1 MVTASVDAA
10 NRVTSVS
17 GVKPGEAAKTYAAS
31 FTYAP
36 HGAVASMQLGN
47 NLWEHATF
55 NSRLQPEQIGLGTSA
70 ADASKL
76 RLNYNYGTT
85 TTNNNGNVA
94 SQTITVPGLAPLTQS
109 YTYDALNRLEVAQ
122 EQGGASWRQRFIYD
136 RYGNRN
142 FDVAQTTIPLPLVNP
157 TINPA
162 TNRLQGYG
170 FDAVGNVTG
179 EPTGSTFA

>member
-1 MVTASVDAA
+1 
-10 NRVTSVS
+10 
-17 GVKPGEAAKTYAAS
+17 
-31 FTYAP
+31 
-36 HGAVASMQLGN
+36 MQLGN
-47 NLWEHATF
+47 NLWETASF
-55 NSRLQPEQIGLGTSA
+55 NARLQPIQVGVGLSNT
-70 ADASKL
+70 DTSKL

-85 TTNNNGNVA
+85 DNNGNVMA
-94 SQTITVPGLAPLTQS
+94 QTITAPGLAPLTQS
-109 YTYDALNRLEVAQ
+109 YTYDALNRLEMAH
-122 EQGGASWRQRFIYD
+122 EQGGASWRQGFVYD

-170 FDAVGNVTG
+170 FDAAGNVTG